1 MNLKT
6 ELKTIE
12 VSLIQRRQTF
22 QTNRKKMKEQIRLL
36 AERNR
41 MAKTQEEK
49 EAVAKEMETLK
60 NQDPKAF
67 TEALESL
74 IRSTAKDV
82 NDLTIAE
89 KMGEATK
96 MISMAYIAK
105 TYFGKSRSWLAH
117 KINGNIVNG
126 KASSFTEE
134 ERNTFKHALA
144 DMSQKLGSLGVSL

>member
-1 MNLKT
+1 
-6 ELKTIE
+6 
-12 VSLIQRRQTF
+12 
-22 QTNRKKMKEQIRLL
+22 
-36 AERNR
+36 
-41 MAKTQEEK
+41 MAKTKEEK

-74 IRSTAKDV
+74 IHSTAKEV

-89 KMGEATK
+89 KMGEVTK

-117 KINGNIVNG
+117 KINGNVVNG
-126 KASSFTEE
+126 KVALMKSVACSSTPLLTCR
-134 ERNTFKHALA
+134 RN
-144 DMSQKLGSLGVSL
+144 

>member
-1 MNLKT
+1 
-6 ELKTIE
+6 
-12 VSLIQRRQTF
+12 
-22 QTNRKKMKEQIRLL
+22 
-36 AERNR
+36 
-41 MAKTQEEK
+41 MAKTKEEK

-74 IRSTAKDV
+74 IHSTAKEV

-89 KMGEATK
+89 KMGEVTK

-117 KINGNIVNG
+117 KINGNVVNG
-126 KASSFTEE
+126 KVATFTDE
-134 ERNTFKHALA
+134 ERGTFKHALA